1 MENLVA
7 VVAVIDIVRGWAN
20 DVADAETS
28 WFCCCCGV
36 VGSGVADDDVDRV
49 PLLLVLLLLWLEEV
63 L

>member
-20 DVADAETS
+20 DVAEAETS

-36 VGSGVADDDVDRV
+36 VGSGVADDDVDKV